1 MTEQY
6 VKPPSAIAPQLSRSD
21 LSRLTPE
28 QIVQADDAGQCEVIR
43 SGRDPLEFERRGER
57 RATEEEAIAQMRA
70 AVDEAD
76 RMRQANRVAAR
87 QEGLEIN

>member
-1 MTEQY
+1 MNAIY
-6 VKPPSAIAPQLSRSD
+6 VQPPDEIPPQLSKAD
-21 LSRLTPE
+21 LARLTPAE
-28 QIVQADDAGQCEVIR
+28 IVQADDAGQCEVIR

-76 RMRQANRVAAR
+76 RMRQANRAAAR
-87 QEGLEIN
+87 NEGLEIN